1 MHTRTHTHIH
11 KITHTHTHM
20 PVPMHSLSRYLK
32 GDRDVNNEAET
43 RQREDFKNSRPKM
56 PHYDY

>member
-1 MHTRTHTHIH
+1 
-11 KITHTHTHM
+11 M